1 MSTALSE
8 NHHVEMV
15 QGDEEMEKIR
25 IAVSSRSAKMFAA
38 ILAVSCVA
46 VCAASIVTVGS
57 FMATASA
64 WAQAAPSAAPAAGAT
79 TASIHGHAQD
89 PLGQPIVNTKV
100 EVTTDGKTALDT
112 FTTDAN
118 GDYKGSG
125 IKPGTYTVILFG
137 NIKGKDGKMTQGII
151 DYQRNVK
158 FTVGADTQVDFDMTR
173 QAYVSK
179 LPPDVQK
186 QIAAA
191 RKQNEAAQQENNK
204 IKNVNKL
211 IVDARTARKAGNFDQ
226 AIALDTQATQA
237 KPDVGLTWYELG
249 DSELAA
255 KKYPDAATNYKKAL
269 TLLAA
274 EKAPKP
280 DVIAAA
286 DNNLGEALAKSGDVN
301 DAVTAYEAA
310 AKADPTQAGM
320 YYTNEAIVLFKT
332 GQGDAAGAAADKAIA
347 ADPNKAI
354 AYYIKGWSLV
364 QHATIDP
371 KTNKIVLPAGCAD
384 AYHKFLSLAP
394 TGPLAEDAQ
403 NILQQ
408 AGETIHSSYK
418 KH

>member
-1 MSTALSE
+1 
-8 NHHVEMV
+8 
-15 QGDEEMEKIR
+15 MEKLR
-25 IAVSSRSAKMFAA
+25 IVLSSRSAKMFAA
-38 ILAVSCVA
+38 ISAVSCA
-46 VCAASIVTVGS
+46 AICAALFVIVGS
-57 FMATASA
+57 VMPSTA
-64 WAQAAPSAAPAAGAT
+64 WAQAAGSAAPAASAT

-89 PLGQPIVNTKV
+89 PLSQPVANTAV
-100 EVTTDGKTALDT
+100 EVTTDGKTPLYT

-125 IKPGTYTVILFG
+125 IKPGTYTVLLYG
-137 NIKGKDGKMTQGII
+137 DIKGKDGKMAKGDI
-151 DYQRNVK
+151 DFQENVK
-158 FTVGADTQVDFDMTR
+158 LTAGTDTQVDFDMTR
-173 QAYVSK
+173 QAYISK

-186 QIAAA
+186 QIATVRKENEATE
-191 RKQNEAAQQENNK
+191 KQNSQ

-249 DSELAA
+249 DSQLAA
-255 KKYPDAATNYKKAL
+255 KKYADAATNYKKAL

-274 EKAPKP
+274 EKSPKP

-286 DNNLGEALAKSGDVN
+286 NNNLGEALAKSGNVN
-301 DAVTAYEAA
+301 DAIAAYEAA

-320 YYTNEAIVLFKT
+320 YYANEAIVLFKT

-364 QHATIDP
+364 QHASIDP
-371 KTNKIVLPAGCAD
+371 KTNKIVLPPGCAD
-384 AYHKFLSLAP
+384 AYQKFLSMSP

-408 AGETIHSSYK
+408 AGQTVHSSYK

>member
-1 MSTALSE
+1 
-8 NHHVEMV
+8 
-15 QGDEEMEKIR
+15 
-25 IAVSSRSAKMFAA
+25 MFAA
-38 ILAVSCVA
+38 ISAVSCA
-46 VCAASIVTVGS
+46 AICAALFVIVGS
-57 FMATASA
+57 VMPSTA
-64 WAQAAPSAAPAAGAT
+64 WAQAAASAAPAASAT

-89 PLGQPIVNTKV
+89 PLSQPVTNTAV
-100 EVTTDGKTALDT
+100 EVTTDGKTPLYT

-125 IKPGTYTVILFG
+125 IKPGTYTVLLYG
-137 NIKGKDGKMTQGII
+137 DIKGKDGKMAKGDI
-151 DYQRNVK
+151 DFQENVK
-158 FTVGADTQVDFDMTR
+158 LTAGTDTQVDFDMTR
-173 QAYVSK
+173 QAYISK

-186 QIAAA
+186 QIATVRKENEATE
-191 RKQNEAAQQENNK
+191 KQNSQ

-249 DSELAA
+249 DSQLAA
-255 KKYPDAATNYKKAL
+255 KKYADAATNYKKAL

-286 DNNLGEALAKSGDVN
+286 NNNLGEALAKSGNVN
-301 DAVTAYEAA
+301 DAVAAYEAA

-320 YYTNEAIVLFKT
+320 YYANEAIVLFKT

-364 QHATIDP
+364 QHASIDP
-371 KTNKIVLPAGCAD
+371 KTNKIVLPPGCAD
-384 AYHKFLSLAP
+384 AYQKFLSMSP

-408 AGETIHSSYK
+408 AGQTVHSSYK

>member
-1 MSTALSE
+1 MKKL
-8 NHHVEMV
+8 
-15 QGDEEMEKIR
+15 GF
-25 IAVSSRSAKMFAA
+25 AVFSRSAKMFAA
-38 ILAVSCVA
+38 ISAVFNVA
-46 VCAASIVTVGS
+46 ICATLIMIVGS
-57 FMATASA
+57 FMSAQSAAAQATAS
-64 WAQAAPSAAPAAGAT
+64 PSPAAGAT

-89 PLGQPIVNTKV
+89 PLDQPVVNTKV
-100 EVTTDGKTALDT
+100 EITTDGKTALDT
-112 FTTDAN
+112 FMTDAN

-125 IKPGTYTVILFG
+125 IKPGTYTVLLFG
-137 NIKGKDGKMTQGII
+137 DIKGKDGKITQGII
-151 DYQRNVK
+151 DYQQNVK
-158 FTVGADTQVDFDMTR
+158 FTAGTDAQVDFDMTR
-173 QAYVSK
+173 QAYISK

-186 QIAAA
+186 QIAIV
-191 RKQNEAAQQENNK
+191 RKQNAATQQENSK

-269 TLLAA
+269 TLLAV

-301 DAVTAYEAA
+301 DAVTAYETA

-347 ADPNKAI
+347 ADPNRAI

>member
-1 MSTALSE
+1 
-8 NHHVEMV
+8 
-15 QGDEEMEKIR
+15 MEKIR
-25 IAVSSRSAKMFAA
+25 IAVFSRSAKMFAA
-38 ILAVSCVA
+38 ISAVSCVV
-46 VCAASIVTVGS
+46 VCATLVVLFCS
-57 FMATASA
+57 FAPATSA
-64 WAQAAPSAAPAAGAT
+64 WAQATAAPAPATQAPAASAT

-89 PLGQPIVNTKV
+89 PLDQPVANTKV
-100 EVTTDGKTALDT
+100 QVATGPKTVLVT

-118 GDYKGSG
+118 GDYKGAD
-125 IKPGTYTVILFG
+125 IKPGTYTIILFG
-137 NIKGKDGKMTQGII
+137 DIKGKDGKMSQGII
-151 DYQRNVK
+151 DYQENIK
-158 FTVGADTQVDFDMTR
+158 LAAGTDTQVDFDMTR
-173 QAYVSK
+173 QAYISK

-186 QIAAA
+186 QIADV
-191 RKQNEAAQQENNK
+191 RKQNEATQKQNGE
-204 IKNVNKL
+204 IKNVNKML
-211 IVDARTARKAGNFDQ
+211 VDARTSRKAGNFDQ

-269 TLLAA
+269 TLLSA

-286 DNNLGEALAKSGDVN
+286 NNNLGEALAKSGNVN
-301 DAVTAYEAA
+301 DAVAAYEAA

-320 YYTNEAIVLFKT
+320 YYANEAIVLFKT

-364 QHATIDP
+364 QHASIDP
-371 KTNKIVLPAGCAD
+371 KTNKIVLPPGCAD
-384 AYHKFLSLAP
+384 AYKKFLSMAP

-408 AGETIHSSYK
+408 AGETVHSSYK
-418 KH
+418 KN

>member
-1 MSTALSE
+1 
-8 NHHVEMV
+8 
-15 QGDEEMEKIR
+15 MEKLR
-25 IAVSSRSAKMFAA
+25 IVLSSRSAKMFAA
-38 ILAVSCVA
+38 ISAVSCVA
-46 VCAASIVTVGS
+46 ICAALFVIVGS
-57 FMATASA
+57 VMPSTA
-64 WAQAAPSAAPAAGAT
+64 WAQAAGSAAPAASAT

-89 PLGQPIVNTKV
+89 PLSQPVANTAV
-100 EVTTDGKTALDT
+100 EVTTDGKTPLYT

-125 IKPGTYTVILFG
+125 IKPGTYTVLLYG
-137 NIKGKDGKMTQGII
+137 DIKGKDGKMAKGDI
-151 DYQRNVK
+151 DFQENVK
-158 FTVGADTQVDFDMTR
+158 LTAGTDTQVDFDMTR
-173 QAYVSK
+173 QAYISK

-186 QIAAA
+186 QIATVRKENEATE
-191 RKQNEAAQQENNK
+191 KQNSQ

-249 DSELAA
+249 DSQLAA
-255 KKYPDAATNYKKAL
+255 KKYADAATNYKKAL

-286 DNNLGEALAKSGDVN
+286 NNNLGEALAKSGNVT
-301 DAVTAYEAA
+301 DAVAAYEAA

-320 YYTNEAIVLFKT
+320 YYANEAIVLFKT

-364 QHATIDP
+364 QHASIDP
-371 KTNKIVLPAGCAD
+371 KTNKIVLPPGCAD
-384 AYHKFLSLAP
+384 AYQKFLSMSP

-408 AGETIHSSYK
+408 AGQTVHSSYK

>member
-1 MSTALSE
+1 
-8 NHHVEMV
+8 
-15 QGDEEMEKIR
+15 MEKIR
-25 IAVSSRSAKMFAA
+25 IAVSSSSAKMFAA
-38 ILAVSCVA
+38 ISAVSC
-46 VCAASIVTVGS
+46 AAIFAALMVVVGGC
-57 FMATASA
+57 MPAATA
-64 WAQAAPSAAPAAGAT
+64 WAQAAASAAPPAAGVT

-89 PLGQPIVNTKV
+89 PLDQPVANTKV
-100 EVTTDGKTALDT
+100 EVTTDGKTALNT

-125 IKPGTYTVILFG
+125 IKPGTYTVMLFG
-137 NIKGKDGKMTQGII
+137 DIKGKDGKMTQGII
-151 DYQRNVK
+151 DYQQNVK
-158 FTVGADTQVDFDMTR
+158 LTAGTDTQVDFDMTR
-173 QAYVSK
+173 QAYISK
-179 LPPDVQK
+179 LPPDLQK
-186 QIAAA
+186 QIAEV
-191 RKQNEAAQQENNK
+191 RKQNAAAQQENSK

-286 DNNLGEALAKSGDVN
+286 DNNLGEALAKSGDVKS
-301 DAVTAYEAA
+301 AVAAYEAA

-320 YYTNEAIVLFKT
+320 YYSNEAIVLFKT
-332 GQGDAAGAAADKAIA
+332 GQGDAAGAAADKAVA
-347 ADPNKAI
+347 ADPNRAI

-364 QHATIDP
+364 QHASIDP
-371 KTNKIVLPAGCAD
+371 KTNKIVLPPGCAD
-384 AYHKFLSLAP
+384 AYRKFLSMAP
-394 TGPLAEDAQ
+394 TGPLAQDAQ

>member
-1 MSTALSE
+1 
-8 NHHVEMV
+8 
-15 QGDEEMEKIR
+15 MEKIR
-25 IAVSSRSAKMFAA
+25 FAVSSRSAKMFAA
-38 ILAVSCVA
+38 ISAMSCVA
-46 VCAASIVTVGS
+46 LCAALIVTVGS
-57 FMATASA
+57 WMTTASA
-64 WAQAAPSAAPAAGAT
+64 WAQTAPTAAAA

-89 PLGQPIVNTKV
+89 PLSQPVVNTKV
-100 EVTTDGKTALDT
+100 EITTDGKTPLYT

-118 GDYKGSG
+118 GDYKGAG
-125 IKPGTYTVILFG
+125 IKPGTYSVMLFG
-137 NIKGKDGKMTQGII
+137 QIKGKDGKPTEGII
-151 DYQRNVK
+151 DYQQNVK
-158 FTVGADTQVDFDMTR
+158 FTAGEDTPTDFDMTR
-173 QAYVSK
+173 QAYISK
-179 LPPDVQK
+179 LSPEVQK
-186 QIAAA
+186 QIAEV
-191 RKQNEAAQQENNK
+191 RKANASTQQENSK

-255 KKYPDAATNYKKAL
+255 KKYDDAATNYKKAL

-274 EKAPKP
+274 EKTPKP
-280 DVIAAA
+280 DVLAAA
-286 DNNLGEALAKSGDVN
+286 DNNLGEAEAKSGKVN
-301 DAVTAYEAA
+301 DAVAAYEAA
-310 AKADPTQAGM
+310 AKADPAQAGM

-347 ADPNKAI
+347 ADPSKAI

-364 QHATIDP
+364 QHASIDP
-371 KTNKIVLPAGCAD
+371 KTNKIVLPPGCAD
-384 AYHKFLSLAP
+384 AYQKFLSMSP

>member
-1 MSTALSE
+1 MFVIIGSLMSST
-8 NHHVEMV
+8 
-15 QGDEEMEKIR
+15 
-25 IAVSSRSAKMFAA
+25 
-38 ILAVSCVA
+38 
-46 VCAASIVTVGS
+46 
-57 FMATASA
+57 A
-64 WAQAAPSAAPAAGAT
+64 WAQAAASAPPAAGAT

-89 PLGQPIVNTKV
+89 PLSQPVTNTAV
-100 EVTTDGKTALDT
+100 EVTTDGKTPLYT
-112 FTTDAN
+112 FNTDGS

-125 IKPGTYTVILFG
+125 IKPGTYTIILYG
-137 NIKGKDGKMTQGII
+137 DIKGKDGKMTKGII
-151 DYQRNVK
+151 DYQENVK
-158 FTVGADTQVDFDMTR
+158 LTAGTDTQVDFDMTR
-173 QAYVSK
+173 QAYISK

-186 QIAAA
+186 QIAAVRKENEA
-191 RKQNEAAQQENNK
+191 TEKQNSQ
-204 IKNVNKL
+204 IKNVNKM

-255 KKYPDAATNYKKAL
+255 KKYADAATNYKKAL

-286 DNNLGEALAKSGDVN
+286 DNNLGEALAKSGNVN
-301 DAVTAYEAA
+301 DAVAAYEAA
-310 AKADPTQAGM
+310 AKADPAQAGM
-320 YYTNEAIVLFKT
+320 YYTNEANVLFKT

-347 ADPNKAI
+347 ADPSKAI

-364 QHATIDP
+364 QHASIDP
-371 KTNKIVLPAGCAD
+371 KTNKIVLPPGCAE
-384 AYHKFLSLAP
+384 AYQKFLSLAP
-394 TGPLAEDAQ
+394 TGPLAADAQ

-408 AGETIHSSYK
+408 AGETVHSSYK

>member
-1 MSTALSE
+1 
-8 NHHVEMV
+8 
-15 QGDEEMEKIR
+15 MEKIR
-25 IAVSSRSAKMFAA
+25 IVLSSRSAKMFAA
-38 ILAVSCVA
+38 ISAVSCA
-46 VCAASIVTVGS
+46 AMCAAVFVIIGS
-57 FMATASA
+57 LMPYA
-64 WAQAAPSAAPAAGAT
+64 AQAQAAPAAGAT

-89 PLGQPIVNTKV
+89 PLSQPVGNTAV
-100 EVTTDGKTALDT
+100 EVTTDGKTALNT

-125 IKPGTYTVILFG
+125 IKPGTYTIILFG
-137 NIKGKDGKMTQGII
+137 DIKGKDGKMAKGII
-151 DYQRNVK
+151 DFQENVK
-158 FTVGADTQVDFDMTR
+158 LTAGSDTPVDFDMTR
-173 QAYVSK
+173 QAYISK

-186 QIAAA
+186 QIASVRKENEATE
-191 RKQNEAAQQENNK
+191 KQNSQ
-204 IKNVNKL
+204 IKNVNKM

-249 DSELAA
+249 DSQLAA
-255 KKYPDAATNYKKAL
+255 KKYADAATNYKKAL

-286 DNNLGEALAKSGDVN
+286 DNNLGEALAKSGNVN
-301 DAVTAYEAA
+301 DAVAAYEAA

-320 YYTNEAIVLFKT
+320 YYANEAIVLFKT

-347 ADPNKAI
+347 ADPNRAI

-364 QHATIDP
+364 QHASIDP
-371 KTNKIVLPAGCAD
+371 KTNKIVLPPGCAD
-384 AYHKFLSLAP
+384 AYQKFLSMAP
-394 TGPLAEDAQ
+394 TGPLAQDAQ

-408 AGETIHSSYK
+408 AGETVHSSYK
-418 KH
+418 KN

>member
-1 MSTALSE
+1 
-8 NHHVEMV
+8 
-15 QGDEEMEKIR
+15 MEKIR
-25 IAVSSRSAKMFAA
+25 IVLSSRSAKMFAA
-38 ILAVSCVA
+38 ISAVSCVA
-46 VCAASIVTVGS
+46 ICAALIVIIAS
-57 FMATASA
+57 FMPATSA
-64 WAQAAPSAAPAAGAT
+64 WAQAAATPAPAASAT

-89 PLGQPIVNTKV
+89 PLDQPVANTSV
-100 EVTTDGKTALDT
+100 EVTTDAKTALDT

-118 GDYKGSG
+118 GDYKGTG
-125 IKPGTYTVILFG
+125 IKPGTYTIVLFG
-137 NIKGKDGKMTQGII
+137 DIKGKDGKMSKGII
-151 DYQRNVK
+151 DYQENVK
-158 FTVGADTQVDFDMTR
+158 LVAGTDTQVDFDMTR
-173 QAYVSK
+173 QAYISK

-186 QIAAA
+186 QIAAVRKENEA
-191 RKQNEAAQQENNK
+191 TEKQNGQ

-211 IVDARTARKAGNFDQ
+211 IVDARAARKAGNIDQ

-249 DSELAA
+249 DSQLAA

-269 TLLAA
+269 TLLAT
-274 EKAPKP
+274 EKSPKP

-286 DNNLGEALAKSGDVN
+286 NNNLGEALAKSGNVN
-301 DAVTAYEAA
+301 DAVAAYEAA

-320 YYTNEAIVLFKT
+320 YYANEAIVLFKT

-371 KTNKIVLPAGCAD
+371 KTNKIVLPPGCAE
-384 AYHKFLSLAP
+384 AYQKFLSMTP

-408 AGETIHSSYK
+408 AGQTVHSSYK

>member
-1 MSTALSE
+1 
-8 NHHVEMV
+8 
-15 QGDEEMEKIR
+15 MEKIR
-25 IAVSSRSAKMFAA
+25 MVLSSRSAKMFAA
-38 ILAVSCVA
+38 IPAVSCAAMCATLFVIVA
-46 VCAASIVTVGS
+46 SLMPSA
-57 FMATASA
+57 A
-64 WAQAAPSAAPAAGAT
+64 WAQASASPAPAAGAT

-89 PLGQPIVNTKV
+89 PLDQPVANTKV
-100 EVTTDGKTALDT
+100 EVTTDGKTALNT
-112 FTTDAN
+112 FMTDAN

-125 IKPGTYTVILFG
+125 IKPGTYTILLFG
-137 NIKGKDGKMTQGII
+137 DIKGKDGKMTQGII
-151 DYQRNVK
+151 DYQQNVK
-158 FTVGADTQVDFDMTR
+158 LAAGTDTQVDFDMTR
-173 QAYVSK
+173 QAYISK

-186 QIAAA
+186 QIAQV
-191 RKQNEAAQQENNK
+191 RKENEAAEKQNAQ
-204 IKNVNKL
+204 IKNVNKM
-211 IVDARTARKAGNFDQ
+211 IVDARAARKAGDFDK

-269 TLLAA
+269 ALLAA

-286 DNNLGEALAKSGDVN
+286 DNNLGEALAKSGDVK
-301 DAVTAYEAA
+301 DAVGAYEAA

-347 ADPNKAI
+347 ADPNRAI

-364 QHATIDP
+364 QHASIDP
-371 KTNKIVLPAGCAD
+371 KTNKIVLPPGCAE
-384 AYHKFLSLAP
+384 AYQKFLSMAP
-394 TGPLAEDAQ
+394 TGPLAQDAQ

-408 AGETIHSSYK
+408 AGQTVHSSYK
-418 KH
+418 KR

>member
-1 MSTALSE
+1 M
-8 NHHVEMV
+8 HP
-15 QGDEEMEKIR
+15 GDEEMEKIR
-25 IAVSSRSAKMFAA
+25 FAVSSKSAKMFAA
-38 ILAVSCVA
+38 ISAASCVA
-46 VCAASIVTVGS
+46 LCAALTVIVGS
-57 FMATASA
+57 WMTTASA
-64 WAQAAPSAAPAAGAT
+64 WAQAAPTATAT
-79 TASIHGHAQD
+79 TGSIHGHAQD
-89 PLGQPIVNTKV
+89 PLSQPVVNTKV
-100 EVTTDGKTALDT
+100 EITTDGKTPLYT

-125 IKPGTYTVILFG
+125 IKPGTYSVMLFG
-137 NIKGKDGKMTQGII
+137 QIKGKDGKPAEGII
-151 DYQRNVK
+151 DYQQNVK
-158 FTVGADTQVDFDMTR
+158 FAAGEDTPVDFDMTR
-173 QAYVSK
+173 QAYISK
-179 LPPDVQK
+179 LSPDVQK
-186 QIAAA
+186 QIAEV
-191 RKQNEAAQQENNK
+191 RKANATTQQENSK

-255 KKYPDAATNYKKAL
+255 KKYDDAATNYKKAL
-269 TLLAA
+269 TLLSA
-274 EKAPKP
+274 EKSPKP

-286 DNNLGEALAKSGDVN
+286 DNNLGEAQAKSGKVS
-301 DAVTAYEAA
+301 DAVAAYEAA

-347 ADPNKAI
+347 ADPSKAI

-364 QHATIDP
+364 QHASIDP
-371 KTNKIVLPAGCAD
+371 KTNKIVLPPGCAD
-384 AYHKFLSLAP
+384 AYQKFLSMTP
-394 TGPLAEDAQ
+394 TGPLAQDAQ

-408 AGETIHSSYK
+408 AGETVHSSYK